1 MKLFKRTKNTGTLL
15 LALLLISAPSISSAQ
30 QAWVLG
36 GKIVATLA
44 DSAYGGC
51 MVLLDVPIAQ
61 ADGKLASC
69 PSRWVSL
76 DCDLL
81 HHTQAQNNAMWTSAL
96 VAFSLQKPAN
106 FFVDE
111 RIKFNGYCMARRI
124 DVHR

>member
-1 MKLFKRTKNTGTLL
+1 MNLFKRTRKATILSL
-15 LALLLISAPSISSAQ
+15 VLILSSVPNISNAEY
-30 QAWVLG
+30 AWVVG

-61 ADGKLASC
+61 EDGTLASC

-81 HHTQAQNNAMWTSAL
+81 HHTQSQSNAMWTSAL
-96 VAFSLQKPAN
+96 VAFSLQKTAN
-106 FFVDE
+106 FYVNDD
-111 RIKFNGYCMARRI
+111 IKFNGYCMARRI

>member
-1 MKLFKRTKNTGTLL
+1 MKLFRCSKNATLFCA
-15 LALLLISAPSISSAQ
+15 ALLLSSVPSISNAQ

-96 VAFSLQKPAN
+96 MAFSLQKTAN